1 MEVKQKYLQLIFKK
15 NELAYCQFL
24 RECFTYCA
32 GAPSEVAIYL
42 LVKSM
47 VNDAPEVSS
56 VIFKTKSSLSG
67 LIASKI

>member
-32 GAPSEVAIYL
+32 GAPSQIYL

>member
-32 GAPSEVAIYL
+32 GAPSEVAYSHRHKLNILEL
-42 LVKSM
+42 L
-47 VNDAPEVSS
+47 D
-56 VIFKTKSSLSG
+56 L
-67 LIASKI
+67 